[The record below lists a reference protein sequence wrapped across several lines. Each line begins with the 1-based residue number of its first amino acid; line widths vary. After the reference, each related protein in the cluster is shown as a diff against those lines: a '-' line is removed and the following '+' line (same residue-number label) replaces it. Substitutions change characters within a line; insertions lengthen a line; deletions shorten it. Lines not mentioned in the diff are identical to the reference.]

1 MAFIKEFVSFLSE
14 TGMNLFL
21 KVGLLWTESLG
32 FQIAP
37 KESDDWKR
45 ESSAGLYQIGT
56 KRIGIKKGATPCSN
70 LC

>member
-21 KVGLLWTESLG
+21 KVGLLRTESLG

-37 KESDDWKR
+37 KESDD
-45 ESSAGLYQIGT
+45 
-56 KRIGIKKGATPCSN
+56 
-70 LC
+70 